1 MLTTPEPIK
10 PYELLDDGFEHPRIG
25 LLVIGCGNV
34 LRGDDAAGPVVIRRL
49 WERGGLGDNVRL
61 ADGGTSGMDVA
72 FQMRH
77 ADRVLI
83 VDAAA
88 TGAAPGTVYKVPG
101 DALADLP
108 PVSGIASHD
117 FRWDNAIAFGRWL
130 LGPLM
135 PERIDV
141 YLIEGENFAFGE
153 SLSAPVDRAIN
164 EVADLIT
171 AEATAGD

>member
-1 MLTTPEPIK
+1 MTTVAGPA
-10 PYELLDDGFEHPRIG
+10 PYELLDDGIERPHFA

-34 LRGDDAAGPVVIRRL
+34 LRGDDAAGPVLVRRL
-49 WERGGLGDNVRL
+49 WDRGGLGAGVQL

-72 FQMRH
+72 FRMRD

-83 VDAAA
+83 VDAAR
-88 TGAAPGTVYKVPG
+88 TGAEPGTLYRVPG
-101 DALADLP
+101 DELAALP

-135 PERIDV
+135 PEQIEV
-141 YLIEGENFAFGE
+141 LLIEGSAWEFGAP
-153 SLSAPVDRAIN
+153 LSAEVDRAVDR
-164 EVADLIT
+164 VAELIV
-171 AEATAGD
+171 AEAGA

>member
-1 MLTTPEPIK
+1 VAQVQPF
-10 PYELLDDGFEHPRIG
+10 ELLDDGFEHPKVE

-34 LRGDDAAGPVVIRRL
+34 LRGDDAAGPVLVRRL
-49 WERGGLGDNVRL
+49 WERGGFGDNVRL

-77 ADRVLI
+77 AKRVLL
-83 VDAAA
+83 VDASR
-88 TGAAPGTVYKVPG
+88 TGAEAGTMYRIPG
-101 DALADLP
+101 DELAQLP
-108 PVSGIASHD
+108 PVTGIASHD

-135 PERIDV
+135 PENIDV

-153 SLSAPVDRAIN
+153 TLSDAVDAAIDK
-164 EVADLIT
+164 VADLIL
-171 AEATAGD
+171 AEAALLDD

>member
-1 MLTTPEPIK
+1 VQPF
-10 PYELLDDGFEHPRIG
+10 ELLDDGFEYPKVE

-34 LRGDDAAGPVVIRRL
+34 LRGDDAAGPVLVRRL
-49 WERGGLGDNVRL
+49 WERGGFGDNVRL

-77 ADRVLI
+77 AKRVLL
-83 VDAAA
+83 VDASR
-88 TGAAPGTVYKVPG
+88 TGAKPGTMYRIPG
-101 DALADLP
+101 DELAELP
-108 PVSGIASHD
+108 PVTGFASHD

-135 PERIDV
+135 PENIDV

-153 SLSAPVDRAIN
+153 NLSDAVDTAIDR
-164 EVADLIT
+164 VADLIL
-171 AEATAGD
+171 AEAALLDD